1 MKVEEINMAE
11 EMRRLDRI
19 IQEIWENEKEEITE
33 YYGVQI
39 PTYRHIDTYLEQLP
53 NIEEKIRIAQA
64 CNNKEKI
71 AELTSQIQLDEYQTE
86 LYKKLKEH
94 NNELD
99 ETLNFKL
106 LNPKYEF
113 LGNLLDAMS
122 TDRTVQDELVSL
134 SDERL
139 ELFKIM
145 YCRLQEVSKYNV
157 PYVSCILRRLGYT
170 FPETSWKNR
179 FHQYDD
185 LTTELEKQLQETGT
199 LDDNLVDSLLFLYAR
214 PISWNVHTIEEVKEL
229 NTPNSKILQEQ
240 NQIVQEEK
248 ESSKKDIARLKSA
261 LLAIAYGLDWKTA
274 RNICKKYHM
283 ERLER
288 TEDNED
294 LFEMYQAISSIVKEE
309 NPDTIIAVYE
319 MFQKEMPFELEFMN
333 ITTFEED
340 LRKEFAKS
348 LNQSVWKLQGE
359 PVQRLDGIPV
369 YDAGTDFKMIITSL
383 GAYQSDFTKQANYF
397 TYWNS
402 PEIISHGNCCSLI
415 ANNNL
420 SMVDPKTVI
429 LGFETMDESML
440 LLAGNQDL
448 NSTPSSK
455 DFNLLEHD
463 DINAYMTADQYV
475 DETRGS
481 FNELVYERRDL
492 SANPKFYKKN
502 PDYIVVIEEYENID
516 ETIKRYQNQP
526 EIVEELWKQ
535 KELQEYHLQEAVKA
549 SKDFGIPIVK
559 INRERCAKKGI
570 EKVSEMLVELSTSKD
585 PKWIPKIITEFENN
599 RVGNNENHK
608 IIREQYFSQEKMQQI
623 QSQIETMIE
632 TEPDFVI
639 RRQLLLGYEE
649 AVQQELERVKKCYY
663 NRVNGQ
669 ESGINFD
676 ATQKRIQ
683 SLKEEITPRPIII
696 PDEVELGGKKL

>member
-1 MKVEEINMAE
+1 MTE
-11 EMRRLDRI
+11 EMRRLERI
-19 IQEIWENEKEEITE
+19 ILEIWENEKEEITE
-33 YYGVQI
+33 YYGIQI
-39 PTYRHIDTYLEQLP
+39 STYRHIDTYLEQLSS
-53 NIEEKIRIAQA
+53 IEEKIWLAQR

-71 AELTSQIQLDEYQTE
+71 AELTSQIQLDEYQTK
-86 LYKKLKEH
+86 LYEKLKEH
-94 NNELD
+94 NIELD

-122 TDRTVQDELVSL
+122 TDRVVQEQLVSL
-134 SDERL
+134 SDEKL

-145 YCRLQEVSKYNV
+145 YRRLQEVSKYNV

-170 FPETSWKNR
+170 IPETSWQNR
-179 FHQYDD
+179 FHHYDD
-185 LTTELEKQLQETGT
+185 LTAELEKQLQEAGT

-214 PISWNVHTIEEVKEL
+214 PCFWNVRTLEEVKEL
-229 NTPNSKILQEQ
+229 STPNSKILQEQ

-248 ESSKKDIARLKSA
+248 KSSKKDIARLKSA
-261 LLAIAYGLDWKTA
+261 LLGITYGLDLKTA
-274 RNICKKYHM
+274 SKICKKYHM
-283 ERLER
+283 EGLER

-319 MFQKEMPFELEFMN
+319 MFQTEMPFELEFMN
-333 ITTFEED
+333 ITTFEAD

-348 LNQSVWKLQGE
+348 LNQSVWKLRGE
-359 PVQRLDGIPV
+359 PVQLLDGIPL
-369 YDAGTDFKMIITSL
+369 YDADTDFKMIITSI
-383 GAYQSDFTKQANYF
+383 GAFQSDFASQENYF

-402 PEIISHGNCCSLI
+402 PEIVSHGNCCSLI

-420 SMVDPKTVI
+420 SMIDPKTVI
-429 LGFETMDESML
+429 LGFQTMDEDML
-440 LLAGNQDL
+440 LLAGYQDL
-448 NSTPSSK
+448 NSTPDSK
-455 DFNLLEHD
+455 RFNISEYD
-463 DINAYMTADQYV
+463 DINAYMTADQYA
-475 DETRGS
+475 DATRGS

-492 SANPKFYKKN
+492 SSNPKFYKKN
-502 PDYIVVIEEYENID
+502 PDYIVLIEEYEDID

-526 EIVEELWKQ
+526 EIVEELLKQ
-535 KELQEYHLQEAVKA
+535 KELQEYHFQESVKA
-549 SKDFGIPIVK
+549 AKDFGIPIVK

-570 EKVSEMLVELSTSKD
+570 EKISEMLVELSTSKD
-585 PKWIPKIITEFENN
+585 PKWIQKIITEFENN

-608 IIREQYFSQEKMQQI
+608 IIREQYFSQEKMKQI

-632 TEPDFVI
+632 TEPSLDI
-639 RRQLLLGYEE
+639 RSRLLSGYEN
-649 AVQQELERVKKCYY
+649 AVQQEQERVKKCYY

-683 SLKEEITPRPIII
+683 LLSGMTTPQPIII

>member
-1 MKVEEINMAE
+1 MTE
-11 EMRRLDRI
+11 EMRRLERI
-19 IQEIWENEKEEITE
+19 ILEIWENEKEEITE
-33 YYGVQI
+33 YYGIQI

-53 NIEEKIRIAQA
+53 SIEEKIWLAQR

-71 AELTSQIQLDEYQTE
+71 AELTSQIQLDEYQTK
-86 LYKKLKEH
+86 LYEKLKEH
-94 NNELD
+94 NIELD

-122 TDRTVQDELVSL
+122 TDKVVQEQLVSL
-134 SDERL
+134 SDEKL

-145 YCRLQEVSKYNV
+145 YRRLQEVSKYNV

-170 FPETSWKNR
+170 IPETFWQNR
-179 FHQYDD
+179 FHHYDD
-185 LTTELEKQLQETGT
+185 LTAELEKQLQEAGT

-214 PISWNVHTIEEVKEL
+214 PCFWNVRTLEEVKEL
-229 NTPNSKILQEQ
+229 STPNSKILQEQ

-248 ESSKKDIARLKSA
+248 KSSKKDIARLKSA
-261 LLAIAYGLDWKTA
+261 LLGITYGLDLKTA
-274 RNICKKYHM
+274 SKICKKYHM
-283 ERLER
+283 EGLER

-319 MFQKEMPFELEFMN
+319 MFQTEMPFELEFMN
-333 ITTFEED
+333 ITTFEAD

-359 PVQRLDGIPV
+359 PVQLLDGIPL
-369 YDAGTDFKMIITSL
+369 YDADTDFKMIITSI
-383 GAYQSDFTKQANYF
+383 GAFQSDFASQENYF

-402 PEIISHGNCCSLI
+402 PEIVSHGNCCSLI

-420 SMVDPKTVI
+420 SMIDPKTII
-429 LGFETMDESML
+429 LGFQTMDENVL
-440 LLAGNQDL
+440 LLAGYQDL
-448 NSTPSSK
+448 NSTPDSK
-455 DFNLLEHD
+455 RFNISEYD
-463 DINAYMTADQYV
+463 DINAYMTADQYA
-475 DETRGS
+475 DATRGS

-492 SANPKFYKKN
+492 SSNPKFYKKN
-502 PDYIVVIEEYENID
+502 PDYIVLIEEYEDID

-526 EIVEELWKQ
+526 EIVEELLKQ
-535 KELQEYHLQEAVKA
+535 KELQEYHFRESVKA
-549 SKDFGIPIVK
+549 AKDFGIPIVK

-570 EKVSEMLVELSTSKD
+570 EKISEMVVELSTSKD
-585 PKWIPKIITEFENN
+585 QKWIQKIITEFENN

-608 IIREQYFSQEKMQQI
+608 IIREQYFSQEKMKQI

-632 TEPDFVI
+632 TEPSLDI
-639 RRQLLLGYEE
+639 RSQLLSGYEN
-649 AVQQELERVKKCYY
+649 AVQQEQERVKKCYY

-669 ESGINFD
+669 ESGIDFD

-683 SLKEEITPRPIII
+683 LLSGMTTPQPIII

>member
-1 MKVEEINMAE
+1 MTE
-11 EMRRLDRI
+11 EMRRLERI
-19 IQEIWENEKEEITE
+19 ILEIWKNEKEEVTE
-33 YYGVQI
+33 YYGIQI
-39 PTYRHIDTYLEQLP
+39 PTYRHIDTYLEQLSS
-53 NIEEKIRIAQA
+53 IEEKIWLAQR

-71 AELTSQIQLDEYQTE
+71 AELTSQIQLDEYQTK
-86 LYKKLKEH
+86 LYEKLKEH
-94 NNELD
+94 NIELD

-122 TDRTVQDELVSL
+122 TDRVVQEQLVSL
-134 SDERL
+134 SDEKL

-145 YCRLQEVSKYNV
+145 YRRLQEVSKYNV

-170 FPETSWKNR
+170 IPENSWQNR
-179 FHQYDD
+179 FHHYDD
-185 LTTELEKQLQETGT
+185 LTAELEKQLQEAST

-214 PISWNVHTIEEVKEL
+214 QCFWNVRTLEEVKEL
-229 NTPNSKILQEQ
+229 STPNSKILQEQ

-248 ESSKKDIARLKSA
+248 KSSKKDIARLKSA
-261 LLAIAYGLDWKTA
+261 LLGITYGLDLKTA
-274 RNICKKYHM
+274 SKICKKYHM
-283 ERLER
+283 EGLER

-319 MFQKEMPFELEFMN
+319 MFQTEMPFELEFMN
-333 ITTFEED
+333 ITTFEAD

-348 LNQSVWKLQGE
+348 LNQSVWKLRGE
-359 PVQRLDGIPV
+359 PVQLLDGIPL
-369 YDAGTDFKMIITSL
+369 YDADTDFKMIITSI
-383 GAYQSDFTKQANYF
+383 GAFQSDFASQENYF

-402 PEIISHGNCCSLI
+402 PEIVSHGNCCSLI

-420 SMVDPKTVI
+420 SMIDPKTVI
-429 LGFETMDESML
+429 LGFQTMDEDML
-440 LLAGNQDL
+440 LLAGNRDL
-448 NSTPSSK
+448 NSTPDSK

-463 DINAYMTADQYV
+463 NINAYMTADQYA
-475 DETRGS
+475 DATRGS

-492 SANPKFYKKN
+492 SSNPKFYKKN
-502 PDYIVVIEEYENID
+502 PDYIVLIEEYEDID

-526 EIVEELWKQ
+526 EIVEELLKQ
-535 KELQEYHLQEAVKA
+535 KELQEYHFRESVKA
-549 SKDFGIPIVK
+549 AKDFGIPIVK

-570 EKVSEMLVELSTSKD
+570 EKISEMLVELSTSKD
-585 PKWIPKIITEFENN
+585 PKWIQKIITEFENN

-608 IIREQYFSQEKMQQI
+608 IIREQYFSQEKMKQI

-632 TEPDFVI
+632 TEPSLDI
-639 RRQLLLGYEE
+639 RSQLLSGYEN
-649 AVQQELERVKKCYY
+649 AVQQEQERVKKCYY

-669 ESGINFD
+669 ESGIDFD

-683 SLKEEITPRPIII
+683 LLSGMTTPQPIII

>member
-1 MKVEEINMAE
+1 MTE
-11 EMRRLDRI
+11 EMRRLERI
-19 IQEIWENEKEEITE
+19 IQEIWKNEKEEITE

-39 PTYRHIDTYLEQLP
+39 STYRHIDIYLEQLP
-53 NIEEKIRIAQA
+53 SIEEKIWLAQR

-71 AELTSQIQLDEYQTE
+71 AELTSQIQLDEYQTK
-86 LYKKLKEH
+86 LYEKLKEH
-94 NNELD
+94 NIELD

-122 TDRTVQDELVSL
+122 TDRVVQEQLVSL
-134 SDERL
+134 SDEKL

-145 YCRLQEVSKYNV
+145 YRRLQEVSKYNV

-170 FPETSWKNR
+170 IPETSWQNR
-179 FHQYDD
+179 FHHYDD
-185 LTTELEKQLQETGT
+185 LTAELEKQLREAGT

-214 PISWNVHTIEEVKEL
+214 PCFWNVRTLEEVKEL
-229 NTPNSKILQEQ
+229 STPNSKILQEQ

-248 ESSKKDIARLKSA
+248 KSSKKDIARLKSA
-261 LLAIAYGLDWKTA
+261 LLGITYGLDLKTA
-274 RNICKKYHM
+274 SKICKKYHM
-283 ERLER
+283 EGLER
-288 TEDNED
+288 TEENED

-319 MFQKEMPFELEFMN
+319 MFQTEMPFELEFMN
-333 ITTFEED
+333 ITTFEAD

-348 LNQSVWKLQGE
+348 LNQSVWKLRGE
-359 PVQRLDGIPV
+359 PVQLLDGIPL
-369 YDAGTDFKMIITSL
+369 YDADTDFKMIITSI
-383 GAYQSDFTKQANYF
+383 GAYQPDFASQENYF

-402 PEIISHGNCCSLI
+402 PEIVSHGNCCSLI

-420 SMVDPKTVI
+420 SMIDPKTII
-429 LGFETMDESML
+429 LGFQTMDEGML

-448 NSTPSSK
+448 NSTPDSK

-492 SANPKFYKKN
+492 SSNPKFYKKN
-502 PDYIVVIEEYENID
+502 PDYIVLIEEYEDID

-526 EIVEELWKQ
+526 EIVAELLKQ
-535 KELQEYHLQEAVKA
+535 KELQEYHFQESVKA
-549 SKDFGIPIVK
+549 AKDFGIPIVK
-559 INRERCAKKGI
+559 MNRERCAKKGI
-570 EKVSEMLVELSTSKD
+570 EKISEMLVELSTSKD
-585 PKWIPKIITEFENN
+585 PKWIQKIITEFENN

-608 IIREQYFSQEKMQQI
+608 IIREQYFSQEKMKQI

-632 TEPDFVI
+632 TEPNFDI
-639 RRQLLLGYEE
+639 RSQLLSGYEN
-649 AVQQELERVKKCYY
+649 AVQQEQERVKKCYY

-669 ESGINFD
+669 ESGIDFD

-683 SLKEEITPRPIII
+683 LLSGMTTPQPIII